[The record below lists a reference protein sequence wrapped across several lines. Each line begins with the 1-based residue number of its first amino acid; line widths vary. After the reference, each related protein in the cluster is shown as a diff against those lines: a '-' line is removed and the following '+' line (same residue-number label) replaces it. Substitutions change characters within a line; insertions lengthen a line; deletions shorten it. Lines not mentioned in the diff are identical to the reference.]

1 MHLSNPVSDVALIT
15 VIISIVFQGLRQGC
29 LAYPILFSL
38 FINELAHEI
47 ISAGVDVISLSS
59 TDLHLFILLF
69 ADDLLFLVHQF
80 QVFHLSFRPYCKP
93 G

>member
-1 MHLSNPVSDVALIT
+1 MLLSNPVSDVALLT

-59 TDLHLFILLF
+59 TDLHLLILF

-80 QVFHLSFRPYCKP
+80 QVFHLSFRPYCKS